1 MILELFPL
9 LQRQESSL
17 NRDPGGACVRLL
29 LEAELCPPDNLRPAW
44 LGQDSDVGGLGSSE
58 AFLHVG
64 LEQECQ
70 R

>member
-1 MILELFPL
+1 M
-9 LQRQESSL
+9 
-17 NRDPGGACVRLL
+17 RLL